1 MGAHGEQAMLLT
13 HSPLPS
19 SDGLISAM
27 RGKDGEFVGS
37 TRERASPIISVP
49 QYHEDIQILMY
60 QNITKTRSSVMYDVQ
75 GTFTRVD
82 EKQDILML
90 DRVISNFHD
99 SLRIKLLDF
108 LDDSLDQ
115 RMFSRDELHS

>member
-1 MGAHGEQAMLLT
+1 
-13 HSPLPS
+13 
-19 SDGLISAM
+19 
-27 RGKDGEFVGS
+27 
-37 TRERASPIISVP
+37 
-49 QYHEDIQILMY
+49 
-60 QNITKTRSSVMYDVQ
+60 MYDVQ

-90 DRVISNFHD
+90 DRVISNFHA

-115 RMFSRDELHS
+115 RMLSRGKLHS

>member
-1 MGAHGEQAMLLT
+1 
-13 HSPLPS
+13 
-19 SDGLISAM
+19 
-27 RGKDGEFVGS
+27 
-37 TRERASPIISVP
+37 
-49 QYHEDIQILMY
+49 
-60 QNITKTRSSVMYDVQ
+60 MYDVQ

-115 RMFSRDELHS
+115 CMLSRSELHS